1 MNISEDKLSEI
12 VQTSVQKV
20 IDAKFN
26 PLWVDRE
33 THYNDHKFL
42 GSIRDRVGKV
52 VTVSCNVLV
61 YAICGAILTLLGLG
75 LKVWIWK

>member
-1 MNISEDKLSEI
+1 MNISEEKLAKLVTE
-12 VQTSVQKV
+12 SVQKV
-20 IDAKFN
+20 IDNKFN

-33 THYNDHKFL
+33 THYSDHKFL
-42 GSIRDRVGKV
+42 GAIRARVGKV
-52 VTVSCNVLV
+52 VAVSCNVLV